1 MSTISKVLLSS
12 STQGKPIEVDA
23 TSTGGADFPG
33 STAQPIHTAVSGTTD
48 LDEVWLWAS
57 NNSSTQSVLLTIEW
71 GGTADPA
78 NTIRALINPNE
89 TQLVAP
95 GWLLQ
100 NSLNIRAFASVTNT
114 ITIVGYAN
122 RMDIS

>member
-1 MSTISKVLLSS
+1 MSTISKVLLSAC
-12 STQGKPIEVDA
+12 TQGIPIEIDA
-23 TSTGGADFPG
+23 TDTGGTNYSG
-33 STAQPIHTAVSGTTD
+33 STAQPIHTAVSGATD

-71 GGTADPA
+71 GGVADPA

-100 NSLNIRAFASVTNT
+100 NGLFIRAFASATNT

-122 RMDIS
+122 RMDVS